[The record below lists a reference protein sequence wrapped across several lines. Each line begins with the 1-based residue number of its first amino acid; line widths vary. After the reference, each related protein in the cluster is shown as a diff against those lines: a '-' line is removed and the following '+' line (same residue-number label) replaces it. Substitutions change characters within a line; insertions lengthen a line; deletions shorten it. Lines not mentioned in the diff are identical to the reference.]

1 MRAWPRCWPNTSK
14 AMVSKS
20 STLPNPMR
28 GLSLLKTA
36 RFDAVVVD
44 VMLPEIEGFEKVS
57 PIRAKSDIPILMLK
71 ARGAELQPF
80 GRSTKVGPFL
90 RARRGVNRMP
100 DTDSVGAWLSLAQAG
115 DYTLR
120 DIIRSSRRTL

>member
-1 MRAWPRCWPNTSK
+1 
-14 AMVSKS
+14 MVSKS
-20 STLPNPMR
+20 NTLPNPMR

-36 RFDAVVVD
+36 RFDAVEVD

-80 GRSTKVGPFL
+80 GRSTKVGPSYGHG
-90 RARRGVNRMP
+90 ARRER
-100 DTDSVGAWLSLAQAG
+100 TAG
-115 DYTLR
+115 YR
-120 DIIRSSRRTL
+120 QPRRVVEPCSSRGLYSPRYHSFV